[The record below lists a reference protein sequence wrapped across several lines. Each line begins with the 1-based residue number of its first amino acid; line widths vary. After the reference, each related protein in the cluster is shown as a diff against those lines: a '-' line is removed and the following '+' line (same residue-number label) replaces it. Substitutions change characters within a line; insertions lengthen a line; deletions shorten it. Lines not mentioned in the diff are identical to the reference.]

1 MIIPPHDQNCQ
12 PKAWGDKMARK
23 KTGKPVSKSQPDD
36 EDVVL
41 SLNTDVSPDEIKARI
56 DATLNRLHAEANPPG
71 RSSPSFVVRFPEDGM
86 RERLAHMA
94 KKNNRS
100 ANAEIIDR
108 LQRSMIGDTVAN
120 LEETVAWLSEQIKR
134 LEERIRKLER

>member
-1 MIIPPHDQNCQ
+1 MAKKPKPEAEAPQKPSLKERMEERAKRLPPKEGREERQ
-12 PKAWGDKMARK
+12 
-23 KTGKPVSKSQPDD
+23 
-36 EDVVL
+36 
-41 SLNTDVSPDEIKARI
+41 ARI
-56 DATLNRLHAEANPPG
+56 EATLNRMHAEANPPG

-108 LQRSMIGDTVAN
+108 LQRSMIGDTVEN
-120 LEETVAWLSEQIKR
+120 LVELVNMLLVEVEELQAKVRDHDEQLNVR
-134 LEERIRKLER
+134 SDDND